1 MLDMK
6 DGFFINH
13 EYVITNMRPRRHMF
27 NYLWNNV
34 LLCQTDHFGNGY
46 SFINVENQRREIEN
60 GERNVYIKNKSTG
73 EVYSANRNYNDL
85 PFDKHECH
93 VGLGYQQIISEYKG
107 LRIEFTILVAK
118 DDPVLLFN
126 VKAKNLSNSKKE
138 FDLYFT
144 NYPRPDISWHSAYG
158 SAEYDKT
165 INGLMYSHD
174 GFRLPNK
181 YVRLFVAS
189 NQPFD
194 AFETSKPRFVGTY
207 SNTSNP
213 EGLKLDK
220 LSSKGVTFEEY
231 IAAFQYSL
239 SLKDGEEFELSL
251 CAAAATSEEE
261 CRDICK
267 KYLAKG
273 QFAKEKQ
280 KQIELNNSYIDVFTL
295 NSPDE
300 YLNNQVNIWLK
311 RQLSLGKTW
320 GRIYGKGFRDVMQDI
335 TAFVSFDNTL
345 AKQKILDALKYQ
357 YEDGNPIRMFEP
369 NFKYPYNDGAVWIPA
384 TILAYINESGDKAIL
399 DIDLPF
405 LKGNSVDN
413 ANLSDAFVFEPY
425 KAGERKGNV
434 FEHVKAG
441 IDYLLNS
448 RGQHGLVLWRG
459 GDWNDS
465 LNNAGNRGI
474 GESVWLSIAIVKA
487 INDFVEILKIAD
499 KKDVIAKYESSREE
513 LKEAIDKYGRFNDHY
528 IYGINDDQE
537 VLGGEERIFL
547 NPQSWAVLGNVSSK
561 EKLSKAMDVVE
572 KELKCDFGYALCSP
586 SYTQGQENIGRI
598 SYFKPGLV
606 ENGGVYNHGVA
617 FKIIADC
624 MLDRDDIAY
633 STLKLISCDNPRLA
647 NSGVEPYA
655 VTNMYIGPENP
666 YLAGFAPMSWVT
678 GTAGWLYR
686 AATEYICGIHATM
699 NGLKIEP
706 HIPSSWD
713 KVEISRLFKGVNY
726 KIIIKRDS
734 NKGIFVNNTKIE
746 GDIIPVSKNEKE
758 VLCEV
763 HI

>member
-1 MLDMK
+1 MK
-6 DGFFINH
+6 DGYFLNH
-13 EYVITNMRPRRHMF
+13 EYILTNMRPRRHMF
-27 NYLWNNV
+27 NYLWNNSM
-34 LLCQTDHFGNGY
+34 LCQCDHFGFGY
-46 SFINVENQRREIEN
+46 SFINVDNQRRDIEN
-60 GERNVYIKNKSTG
+60 GERNVYIKDKNSG
-73 EVYSANRNYNDL
+73 EIYSANRNYHNL

-107 LRIEFTILVAK
+107 LHVEFTILVAK

-126 VKAKNLSNSKKE
+126 IKVQNISNAKKE

-144 NYPRPDISWHSAYG
+144 NYPKPDISWHNAYG
-158 SAEYDKT
+158 SADYDKS
-165 INGLMYSHD
+165 INGLMYCHD

-189 NQPFD
+189 DLPFD
-194 AFETSKPRFVGTY
+194 AFETSKPRFIGTY
-207 SNTSNP
+207 SNAANP
-213 EGLKLDK
+213 EALKEDK

-239 SLKDGEEFELSL
+239 SLEAGEKYEINL
-251 CAAAATSEEE
+251 CAAAATNNEE
-261 CRDICK
+261 CCLIAK
-267 KYLAKG
+267 KYLATG
-273 QFAKEKQ
+273 QFAKEMQ
-280 KQIELNNSYIDVFTL
+280 KQIELNNSYIDVFKL

-335 TAFVSFDNTL
+335 TAFVSFDNAL
-345 AKQKILDALKYQ
+345 AKQKILGALKYQ

-384 TILAYINESGDKAIL
+384 TVLAYINESGDKDIL
-399 DIDLPF
+399 NIDLPY
-405 LKGNSVDN
+405 LVGNSLQN
-413 ANLSDAFVFEPY
+413 SNLSDAFVYEPY
-425 KAGERKGNV
+425 VAGQRKGNV
-434 FEHVKAG
+434 FEHIKAG

-465 LNNAGNRGI
+465 LNNAGNKGI
-474 GESVWLSIAIVKA
+474 GESVWLTIAAVKA
-487 INDFVEILKIAD
+487 INDFLEILKIAEHLD
-499 KKDVIAKYESSREE
+499 EVSQYEKAREE
-513 LKEAIDKYGRFNDHY
+513 LKNSIDKYGRYDNHF
-528 IYGINDDQE
+528 IYGINDEQE
-537 VLGGEERIFL
+537 IIGGEERIFL
-547 NPQSWAVLGNVSSK
+547 NPQSWAVLGNASSK
-561 EKLSKAMDVVE
+561 EKLNQAMDVVE
-572 KELKCDFGYALCSP
+572 KDLKCDFGYVLCSP
-586 SYTQGQENIGRI
+586 SYTKGQESIGRV
-598 SYFKPGLV
+598 SFFKPGLV

-624 MLDRDDIAY
+624 MLDRNDIAY
-633 STLKLISCDNPRLA
+633 QTLKLISCDNPRLA

-686 AATEYICGIHATM
+686 AVTEYICGIQATET
-699 NGLKIEP
+699 GLKIKP
-706 HIPSSWD
+706 HLPSCWD
-713 KVEISRLFKGVNY
+713 EIEVSRLFRGANY
-726 KIIIKRDS
+726 QIKIKRDN
-734 NKGIFVNNTKIE
+734 NKGIFVNNKKIE
-746 GDIIPVSKNEKE
+746 GDTIINPKNEKE
-758 VLCEV
+758 ILCEV